1 MKKHVISLALA
12 LCLSRLGYAQT
23 YLPDT
28 IRVNKLTT
36 TYLIFPGKV
45 SMVDISPEYLI
56 KIESGNIVFVRPRLT
71 NARKTPIFVRT
82 DNATYLGYLSVSGKT
97 PPAFVEVSKLLAPPV
112 KPADRLLNAGTAVAA
127 GHGPVSA
134 PVATTASP
142 AYNGPLLAS
151 IEPLAGVRTNSEE
164 RPATGKGVVRSAKS
178 LLQARMDSLL
188 NGPATHHDVERN
200 SGISVRL
207 THLVHDTANT
217 YLQLTVGN
225 KTAMPFL
232 LDQVSFW
239 YQHLAKK
246 RKGAYLDG
254 ETYPMEPV
262 VETTPERVEAGQTV
276 SLRFALPQF
285 APQSRSSFVINVRE
299 KSGTRN
305 VTMTLP
311 MREVLYARPR
321 KPLLRAVGRRHR
333 FFQTQ
338 SLIAFLRHEP
348 KR

>member
-1 MKKHVISLALA
+1 MKKHFITLLLAFGLT
-12 LCLSRLGYAQT
+12 RLGHAQT

-71 NARKTPIFVRT
+71 TARKTPIFVRT
-82 DNATYLGYLSVSGKT
+82 DNATYLGYLTVSGKM
-97 PPAFVEVSKLLAPPV
+97 PPAFVEVSKLLNAPT
-112 KPADRLLNAGTAVAA
+112 KPADRLPNNSTAIAA
-127 GHGPVSA
+127 GRGPLA
-134 PVATTASP
+134 TPVASP
-142 AYNGPLLAS
+142 TPSPYNGPLLAS
-151 IEPLAGVRTNSEE
+151 LNPLAGVRTGEEE
-164 RPATGKGVVRSAKS
+164 RPATEKGVVRSVKS
-178 LLQARMDSLL
+178 LLQIRMDSLL
-188 NGPATHHDVERN
+188 SGPATHHDVERN

-217 YLQLTVGN
+217 YLQLSLGN

-239 YQHLAKK
+239 YQHQAKK

-262 VETTPERVEAGQTV
+262 IETMPERVEAGQTV

-299 KSGTRN
+299 KTGTRN

-321 KPLLRAVGRRHR
+321 KPLLRGR

-338 SLIAFLRHEP
+338 SMIAFLRHEP